1 MASIKENITKY
12 REELPEEVC
21 LVAVSKTKPNEDL
34 LAAYEAG
41 QRVFGENK
49 IQEMTDKHESLP
61 KDIQWH
67 MIGHVQTNKVKYMA
81 PYVSLIHS
89 ADRLKLFKEINKE
102 AKKNDPIKIDINI
115 L

>member
-1 MASIKENITKY
+1 MTVKIKLKMASIKENITKY

-49 IQEMTDKHESLP
+49 I
-61 KDIQWH
+61 
-67 MIGHVQTNKVKYMA
+67 
-81 PYVSLIHS
+81 
-89 ADRLKLFKEINKE
+89 
-102 AKKNDPIKIDINI
+102 
-115 L
+115 